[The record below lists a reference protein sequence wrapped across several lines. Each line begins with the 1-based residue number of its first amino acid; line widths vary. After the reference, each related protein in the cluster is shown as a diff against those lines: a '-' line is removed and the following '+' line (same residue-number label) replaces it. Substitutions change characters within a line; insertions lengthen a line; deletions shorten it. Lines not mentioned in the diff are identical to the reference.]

1 MSGVAP
7 KSEETM
13 KSEAIEER
21 SFERRLTTATGYVA
35 LGLLALTLLIG
46 PVNLLL
52 RRRIPS
58 RVICAVTWGHGQ
70 PSPASA
76 M

>member
-1 MSGVAP
+1 
-7 KSEETM
+7 M

-46 PVNLLL
+46 PVNLPL